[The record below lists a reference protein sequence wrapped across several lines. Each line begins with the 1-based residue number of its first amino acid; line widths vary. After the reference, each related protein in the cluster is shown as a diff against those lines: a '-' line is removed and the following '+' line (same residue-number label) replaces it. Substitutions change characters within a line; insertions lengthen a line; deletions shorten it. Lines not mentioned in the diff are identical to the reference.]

1 MTYEERIKSM
11 TNQQLKE
18 KTYSLY
24 EAIYITEEFGSKD
37 IARLK
42 SCKAELLGRGFDL
55 VEKSTL
61 SIEEV

>member
-11 TNQQLKE
+11 TNEKLKE
-18 KTYSLY
+18 ETYSLY
-24 EAIYITEEFGSKD
+24 EAIYIAECYRSKD
-37 IARLK
+37 IARLE
-42 SCKAELLGRGFDL
+42 SCKKELLGRGFDL